1 MIQIRDLSIQFGDT
15 QVLQSIN
22 LDIEKGKTQVLL
34 GSSGSGKSTLIR
46 ALMGLVEFQKGDI
59 SLWGNEVIEKSGYVI
74 QEGGLF
80 PHMNIRQNLI
90 IRAQHRGWSEDRIN
104 KKLKELLALVNLD
117 DNVLDRFPSEVSGG
131 QRQRL
136 SLVRALFC
144 EPEILLMDEPL
155 GALDPITRYDLQ
167 FDLKRLFKEL
177 RKTVLLVTHDLSEA
191 FYLGDSI
198 ALLNQGRIEQVGGP
212 KEFLDSPATEY
223 VKKFVGS
230 QRWSE

>member
-15 QVLQSIN
+15 EVLQGIN

-46 ALMGLVEFQKGDI
+46 ALMGLVEFQMGSI

-80 PHMNIRQNLI
+80 PHMDVRKNLI

-104 KKLKELLALVNLD
+104 KKLKELLALVSLD
-117 DNVLDRFPSEVSGG
+117 QSVLERFPSEVSGG

-167 FDLKRLFKEL
+167 FDLKKLFKEL
-177 RKTVLLVTHDLSEA
+177 GKTVLLVTHDLSEA

-198 ALLNQGRIEQVGGP
+198 ALLNQGRIEQVGG
-212 KEFLDSPATEY
+212 
-223 VKKFVGS
+223 G
-230 QRWSE
+230 